1 MTLSQGQEHFVLP
14 WTWMSPHKPD
24 PKLRQI
30 DVDLSAILIRSDE
43 SDRPA
48 PSDNALLTNAYSFPQ
63 TDGRPIDYFRVRIGW
78 SGWVNLIFVAVACLV
93 GFFCAPLVFHSPEYL
108 PPSRHGFEEVP
119 YARVDLSDIVSS
131 TPSFAAPQSIQFK
144 MNLPEQ
150 RTPRLDWNPS
160 SFGLPAF
167 GHSGDFPSLQTG
179 DRIVDS
185 GSSSSGSSPLHSTG
199 FASAT
204 MSENTG
210 SNGQSKSGEQQ
221 IMGKVTATR
230 PKVFRRHA
238 QTSSAASQ
246 KRISSGRQNFL
257 ASLFSGTRDATGGK
271 SIAQSR
277 QQSSSSVKLNARNQ
291 QRSVHALQ
299 IGSSRTVINNSMRS
313 PQMSFGAMQNPADAS
328 VMRMQNTM
336 MSQAAF
342 HGGGGLG
349 GLGGGLGNLSAGAR
363 R

>member
-1 MTLSQGQEHFVLP
+1 MLQL
-14 WTWMSPHKPD
+14 TWMSPHKPD
-24 PKLRQI
+24 PKLRKI

-48 PSDNALLTNAYSFPQ
+48 PSDNAPSTNAYSFPQ
-63 TDGRPIDYFRVRIGW
+63 PDGRPLDYFRVRIGW

-108 PPSRHGFEEVP
+108 RSPRHGFEEVP
-119 YARVDLSDIVSS
+119 YARVDLSDIASS
-131 TPSFAAPQSIQFK
+131 IPSFAVPQSIQFK
-144 MNLPEQ
+144 MKLPEQ
-150 RTPRLDWNPS
+150 GTPRLDWNPS
-160 SFGLPAF
+160 SFGIPPF

-185 GSSSSGSSPLHSTG
+185 GSSPLHSTG

-210 SNGQSKSGEQQ
+210 PNGQTKSGEQQ
-221 IMGKVTATR
+221 IMGKVSATR
-230 PKVFRRHA
+230 PQVFRRHA

-299 IGSSRTVINNSMRS
+299 IGSSRTAIDNPTRS
-313 PQMSFGAMQNPADAS
+313 IQASVGTTQNPAEAN

-349 GLGGGLGNLSAGAR
+349 GLGGSHGNFGAGAR